1 MIHLS
6 ASVLSVLANLG
17 YRVEEGEGAF
27 YPCYLGSGALP
38 PVAYIRAEG
47 ESWQVAVAKRVVPR
61 LAEDSLSQMA
71 VDVQCP
77 DDAAFLVAIVDRDR
91 LYGVFELIASACM
104 HQAPLVPGGERSG
117 ETWDPPPLPPFLQA
131 VDRLLDEAQAG
142 QTPPE
147 TVIKALREVRI
158 GQDRFRAALLAQWG
172 HACAVTGLGVPRLL
186 RASHCKPWAASSD
199 QERLDPYNGL
209 LLAAHLD
216 AAFDTGYI
224 AFAQDG
230 TLLSSPQ
237 LSADNKEALGLRD
250 GMRLRQV
257 QPRQRFYLNWHHT
270 HLFLSGTS
278 R

>member
-186 RASHCKPWAASSD
+186 RAIRNAWTHTTDCCSQPIWTPLSTQAISPLPRTARCSPRRSLALTIKRRWAYVMACGCAKSS
-199 QERLDPYNGL
+199 QGSG
-209 LLAAHLD
+209 
-216 AAFDTGYI
+216 FTSI
-224 AFAQDG
+224 G
-230 TLLSSPQ
+230 TTRTSS
-237 LSADNKEALGLRD
+237 
-250 GMRLRQV
+250 
-257 QPRQRFYLNWHHT
+257 
-270 HLFLSGTS
+270 
-278 R
+278 